1 MMPTE
6 KRIRFYNYSNNLE
19 EAEIVLCGIPYEI
32 ENEYLPLASQTKIRN
47 TNFIREASIWLEDNA
62 IATPTYYSKIK
73 VHDAGD
79 IKSVDDLIKF
89 SELIKKMRKKPLFF
103 GGPHVCTYYPI
114 SIYKPKTLIVL
125 DAHLDSKERYL
136 GEEFNSATFIRR
148 IYRENLVNK
157 IIIVGARAYEEK
169 EYMFVQEVD
178 KIIMCNPSELKE
190 HIPTNEEI
198 YLSIDL
204 DFLDSSYMSETPY
217 PEAWGYT
224 PHDITNILKTLVEK
238 NVKLVGADVS
248 EFIPIHTLHHQA
260 ALAARI
266 ILETTAL
273 IKYTSGRS
281 Q

>member
-19 EAEIVLCGIPYEI
+19 ESEIVLCGIPYEI
-32 ENEYLPLASQTKIRN
+32 ENEHLPLASQTKIRN

-79 IKSVDDLIKF
+79 IKSIDDLIKF
-89 SELIKKMRKKPLFF
+89 SELIKKMKKTPLFF
-103 GGPHVCTYYPI
+103 GGPHVYTYYPI
-114 SIYKPKTLIVL
+114 TIYKPRTLIVL
-125 DAHLDSKERYL
+125 DAHLDSKEKYL

-148 IYRENLVNK
+148 IYREKLVNK
-157 IIIVGARAYEEK
+157 IIIVGARAYEEE
-169 EYMFVQEVD
+169 EYMFVQEAD

-204 DFLDSSYMSETPY
+204 DFLDSSYISETPY

-238 NVKLVGADVS
+238 NVKVVGADVS

-266 ILETTAL
+266 ILETAAL
-273 IKYTSGRS
+273 IKYTSGKSR
-281 Q
+281 

>member
-1 MMPTE
+1 MPTE

-19 EAEIVLCGIPYEI
+19 ESEIVLCGIPYEI
-32 ENEYLPLASQTKIRN
+32 EGEYLPLASQAKIRN

-79 IKSVDDLIKF
+79 IESTDDLIKF
-89 SELIKKMRKKPLFF
+89 TELIKKKMKKPIFF

-114 SIYKPKTLIVL
+114 SIYKPRTLIVL

-136 GEEFNSATFIRR
+136 GKDFNSATFVRR
-148 IYRENLVNK
+148 ICRENLVNE
-157 IIIVGARAYEEK
+157 IIIVGARAYEEE
-169 EYMFVQEVD
+169 EYRFIQDTD
-178 KIIMCNPSELKE
+178 KIIMCSPSELSE
-190 HIPTNEEI
+190 HIQINEEI

-224 PHDITNILKTLVEK
+224 PHDLTKILKTLVEK
-238 NVKLVGADVS
+238 KVEVVGADVS
-248 EFIPIHTLHHQA
+248 EFIPVHTLHHQA

-266 ILETTAL
+266 ILETAAL
-273 IKYTSGRS
+273 MKYTSKRS